1 MIMPHL
7 FDSIND
13 HRDEISEWSIQL
25 NMCIHFTNPTSAA
38 LQYAHHRKSH
48 AEEIRSDSETNK
60 IVTML
65 LKSFMNNYQEKKEML
80 RKERNLIFNPI
91 DSFSYCIYR
100 NKHH

>member
-38 LQYAHHRKSH
+38 LRYAHHIKSH
-48 AEEIRSDSETNK
+48 AEEIRSDSETNE

-100 NKHH
+100 IKHH